1 MEPPAATESVGAGVA
16 RAGDWSLP
24 DDVRRVANQQDL
36 AYDAAGAWNDGRGCS
51 GGLLEGTR
59 RFGDHLMEQFAGI
72 SSYGGY
78 SCRRNTGDPSQLS
91 VHGTGRALDLMI
103 PTDDGRA
110 DNDAGDPVA
119 NWLVTHA
126 ELVGVQYVIW
136 DRTDW
141 GAHRDPPKTSDYGG
155 PNPHVDHIHME
166 LTHEGAAMDTPWFT
180 DIDDDGIG
188 NQRDNCPDVANAGQ
202 ADTDDDGVGNRCDNC
217 ASVDND
223 GQLDTD
229 GDGLG
234 NRCDNCAHERNP
246 GQADDD
252 GDGIGNRC
260 DLCVQVADRHQEDTD
275 GDERGDACDPDD
287 DDDGVPDPDDL
298 CPLVDNPRQRD
309 SDGDGVG
316 DACQDDDDGDGV
328 PDAADVCPRVA
339 DPTQADAD
347 GDGRGDACSDGD
359 DDGVRDAFDTCRE
372 VPDPDQLDAD
382 ADGLGDACDDR
393 DDRPAESPVPDGP
406 PGHEVP
412 PTDDDGPLD
421 EGLAPAPSGGC
432 AVAATGPAPSAAG
445 LIALVG
451 AVLALLRRR
460 SARCRYTS

>member
-1 MEPPAATESVGAGVA
+1 MEPPDATESSAAGVA

-24 DDVRRVANQQDL
+24 DDVQRVGNQQSL
-36 AYDAAGAWNDGRGCS
+36 TYDSAGAWNDGRGCS

-59 RFGDHLMEQFAGI
+59 RFGDHLLDAFAGI

-110 DNDAGDPVA
+110 DNDAGDPAA
-119 NWLVTHA
+119 NWLVTHS

-166 LTHEGAAMDTPWFT
+166 LTDEGAAMETPWFT
-180 DIDDDGIG
+180 DIDDDGVG

-202 ADTDDDGVGNRCDNC
+202 ADTDDDGLGNRCDNC
-217 ASVDND
+217 ASVEND
-223 GQLDTD
+223 GQLDSD

-234 NRCDNCAHERNP
+234 NRCDNCAQERNP
-246 GQADDD
+246 EQADDD
-252 GDGIGNRC
+252 GDGRGNRC
-260 DLCVQVADRHQEDTD
+260 DLCPNVADRHQEDTD
-275 GDERGDACDPDD
+275 GDDRGDACDPDD
-287 DDDGVPDPDDL
+287 DDDGVADRDDV
-298 CPLVDNPRQRD
+298 CPLVENPRQRD
-309 SDGDGVG
+309 ADGDGVG

-328 PDAADVCPRVA
+328 ADGEDVCPRVA

-347 GDGRGDACSDGD
+347 GDGLGDACADRD
-359 DDGVRDAFDTCRE
+359 DDGVRDAFDTCPE
-372 VPDPDQLDAD
+372 LPDPDQLDAD
-382 ADGLGDACDDR
+382 GDGLGDACDDS
-393 DDRPAESPVPDGP
+393 DDRPAEPPTPDDT

-412 PTDDDGPLD
+412 PTDDDGPAE
-421 EGLAPAPSGGC
+421 EGLAPAVSGGC
-432 AVAATGPAPSAAG
+432 AVAAAGGAPSHSTTIMLAAIG
-445 LIALVG
+445 AL
-451 AVLALLRRR
+451 LALEGRRR
-460 SARCRYTS
+460 RPTR